1 MLRDR
6 SLSLLSDMSSVST
19 KSVSEKAKLL
29 MSTSELINEIVS
41 LLSIAKSGSIIS
53 DMNVSVL
60 QKEYE
65 SLNSMIKHKERI
77 KDTVDEIMG
86 GFFDNPVSLGEHR
99 KTKDIHKG
107 HSKGHKTNDNV
118 LYKTTAPRPFDSE
131 PSLQKRNTK
140 ATASSSGLMHKKDRK
155 DKILNLLKKKKEVTI
170 KDVSSIVV
178 GCSDKTIQREL
189 SALVKENVL
198 KKEGEKRWSRYSL
211 V

>member
-1 MLRDR
+1 
-6 SLSLLSDMSSVST
+6 MSSVST

-65 SLNSMIKHKERI
+65 SLNSMIKHKEKI

-86 GFFDNPVSLGEHR
+86 GFFDNPKTLGEHN
-99 KTKDIHKG
+99 KQGDIHKG
-107 HSKGHKTNDNV
+107 HSKGHKTTNDV
-118 LYKTTAPRPFDSE
+118 LYKTPASRPVKSRL
-131 PSLQKRNTK
+131 SLHGRDTK
-140 ATASSSGLMHKKDRK
+140 TGATTSGLLNKDGRRA
-155 DKILNLLKKKKEVTI
+155 KILGLLKKKKEVTI
-170 KDVSSIVV
+170 KDVSSVIAD
-178 GCSDKTIQREL
+178 CSDKTIQREL
-189 SALVKENVL
+189 SSMVKENVL